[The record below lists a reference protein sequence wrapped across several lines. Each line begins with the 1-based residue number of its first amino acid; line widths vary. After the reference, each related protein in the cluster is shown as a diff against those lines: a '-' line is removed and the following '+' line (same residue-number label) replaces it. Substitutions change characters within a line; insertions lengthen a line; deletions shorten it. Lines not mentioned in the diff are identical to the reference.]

1 MGVGRSGL
9 VIGRNSLRTSLEYL
23 RSVLFCNAKGP
34 LLSCVFICGRNVLRP
49 PFSVVLTPSGLLGVR
64 DSDAIA
70 APAVFCDVT
79 EEDVEVEVE
88 GDEEEAVLLE
98 AFDCAETES
107 GVIEL
112 DV

>member
-9 VIGRNSLRTSLEYL
+9 VIGRSSFRTSLEYL
-23 RSVLFCNAKGP
+23 RSDRFCNAKGP
-34 LLSCVFICGRNVLRP
+34 LLSCVFICGRNGLRP
-49 PFSVVLTPSGLLGVR
+49 PLSVVLTPSGLLGVR

-79 EEDVEVEVE
+79 EEVEVDV
-88 GDEEEAVLLE
+88 DWEEAELLE